1 MLHRYGVADIAHRVV
16 GVGSVGRRAYL
27 ALHFGNGDDDP
38 LFLQI
43 KEATTPAHAPYLPPL
58 SLRTEHDGY
67 RVVNLQRI
75 LQSLGD
81 PMLGHTTI
89 DKRPYVLRAADEE
102 HEGIDAGESHD
113 GHAVQLLG
121 VPVWGVAVARAHA
134 RSGDAARIAGYCGD
148 GDTLDRA
155 LVDFAEAYGD
165 QTERDHAELVKA
177 IKAGHVKAVVE
188 EGTGA

>member
-1 MLHRYGVADIAHRVV
+1 M
-16 GVGSVGRRAYL
+16 
-27 ALHFGNGDDDP
+27 P
-38 LFLQI
+38 
-43 KEATTPAHAPYLPPL
+43 
-58 SLRTEHDGY
+58 
-67 RVVNLQRI
+67 VNLMTGTPFNFWAF
-75 LQSLGD
+75 LCG
-81 PMLGHTTI
+81 
-89 DKRPYVLRAADEE
+89 A
-102 HEGIDAGESHD
+102 
-113 GHAVQLLG
+113 LLS
-121 VPVWGVAVARAHA
+121 RAHA